1 LYYSQKGY
9 ELKGALNVKGI
20 GFLGANAKAKLNAQY
35 KTNCKKILEL
45 SSKIRYVGVTNKFG
59 RTIAGQLR
67 IGLTPFLKT
76 EEMRNELFVHSMI
89 YNIRKNYEKSIG
101 ETEFIFISNKK
112 VDIISFYIDE
122 LVYYITIDKNIDKN
136 ELYSLNQQ
144 IRAITKM

>member
-1 LYYSQKGY
+1 MAENLS
-9 ELKGALNVKGI
+9 
-20 GFLGANAKAKLNAQY
+20 KLNAQY

-45 SSKIRYVGVTNKFG
+45 SPKIRYVGVTNKFG

-144 IRAITKM
+144 IRAITKL

>member
-1 LYYSQKGY
+1 MAENLS
-9 ELKGALNVKGI
+9 
-20 GFLGANAKAKLNAQY
+20 KLNAQY

-67 IGLTPFLKT
+67 TGITPFLKT

-144 IRAITKM
+144 IRAITKL

>member
-1 LYYSQKGY
+1 MTENLS
-9 ELKGALNVKGI
+9 
-20 GFLGANAKAKLNAQY
+20 KLNAQY

-67 IGLTPFLKT
+67 IGITPFLKT

-136 ELYSLNQQ
+136 ELYSLNKQ
-144 IRAITKM
+144 IRAITKL

>member
-1 LYYSQKGY
+1 MAENLS
-9 ELKGALNVKGI
+9 
-20 GFLGANAKAKLNAQY
+20 KLNAQY

-67 IGLTPFLKT
+67 IGITPFLKT

-144 IRAITKM
+144 IRAITKL

>member
-1 LYYSQKGY
+1 MAENLS
-9 ELKGALNVKGI
+9 
-20 GFLGANAKAKLNAQY
+20 KLNAQY

-144 IRAITKM
+144 IRAITKL

>member
-1 LYYSQKGY
+1 MAENLS
-9 ELKGALNVKGI
+9 
-20 GFLGANAKAKLNAQY
+20 KLNAQY

-67 IGLTPFLKT
+67 SGITPFLKT

-136 ELYSLNQQ
+136 ELYSLNKQ
-144 IRAITKM
+144 IRAITKL

>member
-1 LYYSQKGY
+1 MTENLST
-9 ELKGALNVKGI
+9 
-20 GFLGANAKAKLNAQY
+20 LNAQY

-67 IGLTPFLKT
+67 IGITPFLKT

-136 ELYSLNQQ
+136 ELYSLNKQ
-144 IRAITKM
+144 IRAITKL

>member
-1 LYYSQKGY
+1 MTENLS
-9 ELKGALNVKGI
+9 
-20 GFLGANAKAKLNAQY
+20 KLNAQY

-144 IRAITKM
+144 IRAITKL

>member
-1 LYYSQKGY
+1 MAENLS
-9 ELKGALNVKGI
+9 
-20 GFLGANAKAKLNAQY
+20 KLNAHY

-144 IRAITKM
+144 IRAITKL

>member
-1 LYYSQKGY
+1 MTENLS
-9 ELKGALNVKGI
+9 
-20 GFLGANAKAKLNAQY
+20 KLNAQY
-35 KTNCKKILEL
+35 KTNCKKILEV
-45 SSKIRYVGVTNKFG
+45 SPKIRYVGITNKFG

-67 IGLTPFLKT
+67 IGLTPLLKT

-101 ETEFIFISNKK
+101 ETEFMFISNEN

-136 ELYSLNQQ
+136 ELYSL
-144 IRAITKM
+144 IKKTKDIATS

>member
-1 LYYSQKGY
+1 MAENLS
-9 ELKGALNVKGI
+9 
-20 GFLGANAKAKLNAQY
+20 KLNAQY
-35 KTNCKKILEL
+35 KTNCKRILEL

-144 IRAITKM
+144 IRAITKL

>member
-1 LYYSQKGY
+1 MTENLSKS
-9 ELKGALNVKGI
+9 
-20 GFLGANAKAKLNAQY
+20 NAQY

-45 SSKIRYVGVTNKFG
+45 SPKIRYVGVTNKFG

-67 IGLTPFLKT
+67 IGITPFLKT

-101 ETEFIFISNKK
+101 ETEFIFISNKN

-136 ELYSLNQQ
+136 ELYSLNKQ
-144 IRAITKM
+144 IRAITKL

>member
-1 LYYSQKGY
+1 MAENLS
-9 ELKGALNVKGI
+9 
-20 GFLGANAKAKLNAQY
+20 KLNAQY

-67 IGLTPFLKT
+67 IGLTPLLKT

-144 IRAITKM
+144 IRAITKL

>member
-1 LYYSQKGY
+1 MAENLP
-9 ELKGALNVKGI
+9 
-20 GFLGANAKAKLNAQY
+20 KLNAQY

-136 ELYSLNQQ
+136 ELYSLNKQ
-144 IRAITKM
+144 IRAITKL

>member
-1 LYYSQKGY
+1 MAENLS
-9 ELKGALNVKGI
+9 
-20 GFLGANAKAKLNAQY
+20 KLNAQY

-67 IGLTPFLKT
+67 IGLIPFLKT

-136 ELYSLNQQ
+136 ELYSLNKQ
-144 IRAITKM
+144 IRAITKL

>member
-1 LYYSQKGY
+1 MTENLSKS
-9 ELKGALNVKGI
+9 
-20 GFLGANAKAKLNAQY
+20 NAQY
-35 KTNCKKILEL
+35 KRNCKKILEL
-45 SSKIRYVGVTNKFG
+45 SPKIRYVGVTNKFG

-76 EEMRNELFVHSMI
+76 EEMRNELFIHSMI
-89 YNIRKNYEKSIG
+89 YNMRKNYEKSIG

-136 ELYSLNQQ
+136 ELYTLNEQ
-144 IRAITKM
+144 IRSIAKL

>member
-1 LYYSQKGY
+1 MAENLSR
-9 ELKGALNVKGI
+9 LKS
-20 GFLGANAKAKLNAQY
+20 QY
-35 KTNCKKILEL
+35 KTNCKQILEL

-67 IGLTPFLKT
+67 TDLTPFLKT
-76 EEMRNELFVHSMI
+76 EEMRNELFIHSMI
-89 YNIRKNYEKSIG
+89 YNMRKNYEKSIG

-136 ELYSLNQQ
+136 ELYTLNEQ
-144 IRAITKM
+144 IRSIAKL

>member
-1 LYYSQKGY
+1 MADCLS
-9 ELKGALNVKGI
+9 
-20 GFLGANAKAKLNAQY
+20 KLNAQY

-144 IRAITKM
+144 IRAITKL